1 MKKFKNIIMI
11 ILITLVLIPKI
22 SYATLYDITYPPNSS
37 GKADYTDEEADEQAN
52 KASNTSSSED
62 YVGKSSNNYLKSLT
76 VENAKMEPE
85 FNRQYVDYTLTLENA
100 DIKKIKVLAEAE
112 DENATIEGTGEIEL
126 EDGINN
132 IRVVVRAENG
142 NVQIY
147 NFTVKLPFKQ
157 SDFKLTSLE
166 IYGVNIENGKN
177 EKENL
182 SPKFDSNVY
191 EYQLIVP
198 NEIVGLYINSKS
210 DEGSYVSNIGGET
223 LEVGNNTVYIKVID
237 TKDESKITTYT
248 INVER
253 RKEKSENIYFF
264 LIGVVTLIII
274 IILLIYKMKNKK
286 HSKK

>member
-1 MKKFKNIIMI
+1 MNKFKNIIMI
-11 ILITLVLIPKI
+11 ILITLVLIPEI
-22 SYATLYDITYPPNSS
+22 SFAEFYDIAYPPNSS

-52 KASNTSSSED
+52 KVNNTSSSED

-100 DIKKIKVLAEAE
+100 DIKKIKVVAEAE

-147 NFTVKLPFKQ
+147 NLTVKLPFKQ
-157 SDFKLTSLE
+157 SDLKLESLE
-166 IYGVNIENGKN
+166 IYGVNIETGKN

-191 EYQLIVP
+191 EYKLIVP

-210 DEGSYVSNIGGET
+210 DEGSYVTTIGEEN

-237 TKDESKITTYT
+237 STDESKTTTYT
-248 INVER
+248 INIERSVEKSNKKSFYIIGGCALIIVIVIFILKNKNKRKR
-253 RKEKSENIYFF
+253 RK
-264 LIGVVTLIII
+264 
-274 IILLIYKMKNKK
+274 
-286 HSKK
+286 